1 MTSSKV
7 YFGENLDVLAKIPDG
22 TIDLVYIDPPFNTGK
37 LQKRQNKKMLQVAGE
52 GERTGFGGRQYITED
67 VGEVLSYQ
75 DSFHANYLS
84 FLRIRL
90 RHLHR
95 VLKPS
100 GSLYLHLDYRE
111 VHYAKLVG
119 DQIFGRENFMNEIIW
134 AYDYGGKPKNRWP
147 AKHDNILLWAK
158 QRGNHVF
165 NVDDIDREPYMAPGM
180 VTAEKAARGKLPT
193 DCYSDDTEVLS
204 DRGWLLF
211 SELSSGDKLA
221 SVSPDGELFFVSPTK
236 LHSYPYEGDMYH
248 FKSKTLDL
256 LVTPNHSMWACPKGH
271 SSYGFIPARQVSN
284 WQYISLRN
292 KVTYRPTTESGA
304 TYTVPSVPYLRR
316 GKPLPAFDLGDWAE
330 FVGWY
335 LGHSITYRD
344 RREVCISQKKY
355 AAELEALLTRMNL
368 TWSKSGITYTIANKQ
383 LHSFVSSLGQLA
395 PNKSIP
401 REFLNLPPSY
411 LERLLRGLML
421 GDGSRRLRKSTSR
434 DEDWCYHTTS
444 SALANQVQE
453 IFLKLGYSS
462 NIQVVEPKGRARLRK
477 YVVQR
482 RTSQE
487 STIWRDRHIHKVSYS
502 GMVYCATVEPYHTLV
517 VRRSNKMAIC
527 GNCWWHTIVS
537 PTGREKTGYP
547 TQKPLPLLERIVRAS
562 SPPGGVVLDC
572 FAGSGTTGEAALK
585 LGRRFILVDSNP
597 DACRVMKDRFA
608 PYREAGHRIRFT
620 KRTGEQ

>member
-193 DCYSDDTEVLS
+193 DC
-204 DRGWLLF
+204 
-211 SELSSGDKLA
+211 
-221 SVSPDGELFFVSPTK
+221 
-236 LHSYPYEGDMYH
+236 
-248 FKSKTLDL
+248 
-256 LVTPNHSMWACPKGH
+256 
-271 SSYGFIPARQVSN
+271 
-284 WQYISLRN
+284 
-292 KVTYRPTTESGA
+292 
-304 TYTVPSVPYLRR
+304 
-316 GKPLPAFDLGDWAE
+316 
-330 FVGWY
+330 
-335 LGHSITYRD
+335 
-344 RREVCISQKKY
+344 
-355 AAELEALLTRMNL
+355 
-368 TWSKSGITYTIANKQ
+368 
-383 LHSFVSSLGQLA
+383 
-395 PNKSIP
+395 
-401 REFLNLPPSY
+401 
-411 LERLLRGLML
+411 
-421 GDGSRRLRKSTSR
+421 
-434 DEDWCYHTTS
+434 
-444 SALANQVQE
+444 
-453 IFLKLGYSS
+453 
-462 NIQVVEPKGRARLRK
+462 
-477 YVVQR
+477 
-482 RTSQE
+482 
-487 STIWRDRHIHKVSYS
+487 
-502 GMVYCATVEPYHTLV
+502 
-517 VRRSNKMAIC
+517 
-527 GNCWWHTIVS
+527 WWHTIVS

-585 LGRRFILVDSNP
+585 LGRHFILVDSNP

-620 KRTGEQ
+620 KRTSEQ